1 MAIKMQ
7 NRIDATFSA
16 TSMSDLVFLLL
27 IFFMLTS
34 TMISPNAINLV
45 LPKSTADKQLSNRQL
60 EVYIDADLN
69 YYVNPEG
76 SAAQPTPYEELL
88 PVLMGAVEKDAS
100 AQKNI
105 ILRADKSVP
114 IENVVA
120 LMDVL
125 NELNENFPEEERYK
139 MVLATE
145 AK

>member
-7 NRIDATFSA
+7 NRIDTTFSA

-76 SAAQPTPYEELL
+76 SAAQPTAYEDLL
-88 PVLMGAVEKDAS
+88 PALMGAVEKDAS

-125 NELNENFPEEERYK
+125 NALNENFPEEERYK

>member
-76 SAAQPTPYEELL
+76 SAAQPTAYEDLL
-88 PVLMGAVEKDAS
+88 PALMGAVEKDAS

-120 LMDVL
+120 LIDVL
-125 NELNENFPEEERYK
+125 NALNENFPEEERYK

>member
-7 NRIDATFSA
+7 NKVDSNFSA

-34 TMISPNAINLV
+34 TMVSPNAINLV
-45 LPKSTADKQLSNRQL
+45 LPKSTSDKQLVSKNI
-60 EVYIDADLN
+60 EVYINKDLQ
-69 YYVNPEG
+69 YFVNPEG
-76 SAAQPTPYEELL
+76 SNARPVPYEELL
-88 PVLMGAVEKDAS
+88 PVLQDAAAKDHADVKAV
-100 AQKNI
+100 

-114 IENVVA
+114 VENVVA

-125 NELNENFPEEERYK
+125 NQLNEAFPEGNRYK

>member
-76 SAAQPTPYEELL
+76 TAEQPTAYEDLL
-88 PVLMGAVEKDAS
+88 PVLMGEVEKDAS
-100 AQKNI
+100 TQKNI

>member
-1 MAIKMQ
+1 
-7 NRIDATFSA
+7 
-16 TSMSDLVFLLL
+16 VFLLL

-76 SAAQPTPYEELL
+76 SAAQPTPYDELL
-88 PVLMGAVEKDAS
+88 PTLLGAVEQDAS

>member
-7 NRIDATFSA
+7 NKIDTTFSA

-34 TMISPNAINLV
+34 TMVSPNAINLV
-45 LPKSTADKQLSNRQL
+45 LPKSTSDKQLVSKNI
-60 EVYIDADLN
+60 EVYINEELQ
-69 YYVNPEG
+69 YFVNPEG
-76 SAAQPTPYEELL
+76 SNAQPIAYEDLL
-88 PVLMGAVEKDAS
+88 PALQDAAVKDNS
-100 AQKNI
+100 DNKSV

-114 IENVVA
+114 VENIVA

-125 NELNENFPEEERYK
+125 NQLNESFPEEGRYK

-145 AK
+145 GK

>member
-45 LPKSTADKQLSNRQL
+45 LPKSTADKQLSTRQL
-60 EVYIDADLN
+60 EVYIDEDLN
-69 YYVNPEG
+69 YFVNPEG
-76 SAAQPTPYEELL
+76 SNAQPTPYEELY
-88 PVLMGAVEKDAS
+88 PVMMAAVELDANP
-100 AQKNI
+100 QKNI

-125 NELNENFPEEERYK
+125 NQVNDNFPEEERYK
-139 MVLATE
+139 LVLATE

>member
-1 MAIKMQ
+1 MHNKVDS
-7 NRIDATFSA
+7 NFSA

-34 TMISPNAINLV
+34 TMVSPNAINLV
-45 LPKSTADKQLSNRQL
+45 LPKSTSDKQLVSKNI
-60 EVYIDADLN
+60 EVYINKDLQ
-69 YYVNPEG
+69 YFVNPEG
-76 SAAQPTPYEELL
+76 SNAQPVPYEELL
-88 PVLMGAVEKDAS
+88 PVLQDAAAKDHADVKAV
-100 AQKNI
+100 

-114 IENVVA
+114 VENVVA

-125 NELNENFPEEERYK
+125 NQLNEAFPEGERYK

>member
-7 NRIDATFSA
+7 NRIDTTFSA

-88 PVLMGAVEKDAS
+88 PVLMGAVEQDAS
-100 AQKNI
+100 TQKNI

>member
-1 MAIKMQ
+1 MQ

-34 TMISPNAINLV
+34 TMVSPNAINLV
-45 LPKSTADKQLSNRQL
+45 LPKSTAEKQLASKTL

-76 SAAQPTPYEELL
+76 SNSQPTPYEELL
-88 PVLMGAVEKDAS
+88 PAIKSVVEQDA
-100 AQKNI
+100 AIDKNL

-125 NELNENFPEEERYK
+125 NQVNEDLPEEERYK

>member
-7 NRIDATFSA
+7 NKIDTTFSA

-34 TMISPNAINLV
+34 TMVSPNAINLV
-45 LPKSTADKQLSNRQL
+45 LPKSDSDKQLVSKNV
-60 EVYIDADLN
+60 EVYINEDLM
-69 YYVNPEG
+69 YFVNPEG
-76 SAAQPTPYEELL
+76 SNAQPIAYEQLL
-88 PVLMGAVEKDAS
+88 SALQEAVEHDDS
-100 AQKNI
+100 GMQSI

-114 IENVVA
+114 VENVVA

-125 NELNENFPEEERYK
+125 NQLNEQRPEEQRYK

-145 AK
+145 GK

>member
-45 LPKSTADKQLSNRQL
+45 LPKSTADKQLSTRQL

-76 SAAQPTPYEELL
+76 SAAEPTAYEDLL

>member
-1 MAIKMQ
+1 MAFKRTTKVNSEM
-7 NRIDATFSA
+7 
-16 TSMSDLVFLLL
+16 SMSSMTDLVFLLL

-45 LPKSTADKQLSNRQL
+45 LPKSTAEKQLSNRQL

-76 SAAQPTPYEELL
+76 TAAQPTPYEELL

>member
-7 NRIDATFSA
+7 NRIDTTFSA

-76 SAAQPTPYEELL
+76 SAAEPTPYEDLL

>member
-7 NRIDATFSA
+7 NKIDTTFSA

-34 TMISPNAINLV
+34 TMVSPNAINLV
-45 LPKSTADKQLSNRQL
+45 LPKSDSDKQLVSKNV
-60 EVYIDADLN
+60 EVYINEDLM
-69 YYVNPEG
+69 YFVNPEG
-76 SAAQPTPYEELL
+76 SNAQPIAYEELL
-88 PVLMGAVEKDAS
+88 AALQEAVAHDDS
-100 AQKNI
+100 GMQSI

-114 IENVVA
+114 VENVVA

-125 NELNENFPEEERYK
+125 NQLNEQIPEEQRYK

-145 AK
+145 GK

>member
-7 NRIDATFSA
+7 NKIDTTFSA

-34 TMISPNAINLV
+34 TMVSPNAINLV
-45 LPKSTADKQLSNRQL
+45 LPKSDSDKQLVSKNV
-60 EVYIDADLN
+60 EVYINEDLM
-69 YYVNPEG
+69 YFVNPEG
-76 SAAQPTPYEELL
+76 ANAQPVAYEELL
-88 PVLMGAVEKDAS
+88 PALQNAV
-100 AQKNI
+100 AQDNSGMKSI

-114 IENVVA
+114 VENVVA

-125 NELNENFPEEERYK
+125 NQLNEQFPEEQRYK

-145 AK
+145 GK

>member
-1 MAIKMQ
+1 MQ

-76 SAAQPTPYEELL
+76 SAAQPTEYDQLL
-88 PVLMGAVEKDAS
+88 PVLMAAVQKDAS

-125 NELNENFPEEERYK
+125 NALNENFPEEERYK

>member
-1 MAIKMQ
+1 
-7 NRIDATFSA
+7 
-16 TSMSDLVFLLL
+16 MSDLVFLLL

-45 LPKSTADKQLSNRQL
+45 LPKSTAEKQLSNRQL

-76 SAAQPTPYEELL
+76 ASAQPTAYEDLL
-88 PVLMGAVEKDAS
+88 PALMGAVEQDAS

>member
-7 NRIDATFSA
+7 NKIDTTFSA

-34 TMISPNAINLV
+34 TMVSPNAINLV
-45 LPKSTADKQLSNRQL
+45 LPKSDSDKQLVSKNV
-60 EVYIDADLN
+60 EVYINEDLM
-69 YYVNPEG
+69 YFVNPEG
-76 SAAQPTPYEELL
+76 SNAQPIAYEQLL
-88 PVLMGAVEKDAS
+88 SALQEAVEHDDS
-100 AQKNI
+100 GMQSI

-114 IENVVA
+114 VENVVA

-125 NELNENFPEEERYK
+125 NQLNEQRPEDQRYK

-145 AK
+145 GK

>member
-7 NRIDATFSA
+7 NRIDTTFSA

>member
-7 NRIDATFSA
+7 NKVDSNFSA

-34 TMISPNAINLV
+34 TMVSPNAINLV
-45 LPKSTADKQLSNRQL
+45 LPKSTSDKQLVSKNI
-60 EVYIDADLN
+60 EVYINKDLQ
-69 YYVNPEG
+69 YFVNPEG
-76 SAAQPTPYEELL
+76 SNARPVPYEELL
-88 PVLMGAVEKDAS
+88 PVLQDAAAKDNAAVKAV
-100 AQKNI
+100 

-114 IENVVA
+114 VENVVA

-125 NELNENFPEEERYK
+125 NQLNEAFPEGERYK

>member
-1 MAIKMQ
+1 
-7 NRIDATFSA
+7 
-16 TSMSDLVFLLL
+16 
-27 IFFMLTS
+27 
-34 TMISPNAINLV
+34 
-45 LPKSTADKQLSNRQL
+45 L

-69 YYVNPEG
+69 YYVNTEG
-76 SAAQPTPYEELL
+76 SAAQPTAYEDLL
-88 PVLMGAVEKDAS
+88 PTLMSAVEQDAS

-105 ILRADKSVP
+105 ILRADKTVP

-139 MVLATE
+139 LVLATE

>member
-7 NRIDATFSA
+7 NKIDTTFSA

-34 TMISPNAINLV
+34 TMVSPNAINLV
-45 LPKSTADKQLSNRQL
+45 LPKSDSDKQLVSKNV
-60 EVYIDADLN
+60 EVYINEDLM
-69 YYVNPEG
+69 YFVNPEG
-76 SAAQPTPYEELL
+76 ANAQPIAYEELL
-88 PVLMGAVEKDAS
+88 PALQEAVAHDDS
-100 AQKNI
+100 GMQSI

-114 IENVVA
+114 VENVVA

-125 NELNENFPEEERYK
+125 NQLNEQFPEEERYK

-145 AK
+145 GK

>member
-7 NRIDATFSA
+7 NKIDTTFSA

-34 TMISPNAINLV
+34 TMVSPNAINLV
-45 LPKSTADKQLSNRQL
+45 LPKSTADKQLVTKDV
-60 EVYIDADLN
+60 EVYINEDLL
-69 YYVNPEG
+69 YFVNPEG
-76 SAAQPTPYEELL
+76 SNAQPTPYEELL
-88 PVLMGAVEKDAS
+88 PALQNAILQDTS
-100 AQKNI
+100 DNHSI

-114 IENVVA
+114 VENVVA

-125 NELNENFPEEERYK
+125 NELNEGFPEEQRYK

>member
-76 SAAQPTPYEELL
+76 SSAQPTEYDQLL
-88 PVLMGAVEKDAS
+88 PVLMAAVQKDAS

-125 NELNENFPEEERYK
+125 NALNENFPEEERYK

>member
-34 TMISPNAINLV
+34 TMVSPNAINLV
-45 LPKSTADKQLSNRQL
+45 LPKSTAEKQLASKNL
-60 EVYIDADLN
+60 EVYIDADLQ

-76 SAAQPTPYEELL
+76 SSAQPTAYEDLL
-88 PVLMGAVEKDAS
+88 PTLMAAVEQDNS
-100 AQKNI
+100 IDKNV

-125 NELNENFPEEERYK
+125 NQLNENFPEEQRYK

>member
-34 TMISPNAINLV
+34 TMVSPNAINLI
-45 LPKSTADKQLSNRQL
+45 LPKSNSDKQLVSKNI
-60 EVYIDADLN
+60 EVYINKDLQ
-69 YYVNPEG
+69 YFVNPEG
-76 SAAQPTPYEELL
+76 SNAQPVAYEELL
-88 PVLMGAVEKDAS
+88 PALQSVVAQNDAIDKS
-100 AQKNI
+100 I
-105 ILRADKSVP
+105 VLRADKSVP
-114 IENVVA
+114 VENVVA

-125 NELNENFPEEERYK
+125 NQLNEAFPETERYK

-145 AK
+145 GK